1 MRVLVVEDEAKIA
14 QSIGRSLEASG
25 FVAEYADNGEDG
37 WFKGGTEP
45 YAAAILDIG
54 LPKLDGLSVLRNWRR
69 EGLELPVILLTAKG
83 SWPERVD
90 GIDAGADDYMVKPFQ
105 MEELIARLRG
115 LIRRS
120 SGQVSPVQERG
131 AVSLDMRQMRVSEN
145 GVPVSL
151 TPMEFRLLSFLFH
164 NSERVVTQE
173 ELASNIYFQ
182 DQEPGSNAIEVMIG
196 RLRKKFDTNIIQT
209 RRGFG
214 YTLGSGQ
221 E

>member
-1 MRVLVVEDEAKIA
+1 MRILIVEDEEKIA
-14 QSIGRSLEASG
+14 RSIGRALEGNG
-25 FVAEYADNGEDG
+25 FIPEYSHDGEDA

-45 YAAAILDIG
+45 YTAVVLDIG
-54 LPKLDGLSVLRNWRR
+54 LPRMDGLSVLRKWRR
-69 EGLELPVILLTAKG
+69 EGVTIPVILLTAKG

-105 MEELIARLRG
+105 MEELIARLWG

-120 SGQVSPVQERG
+120 SGHLSPIIERG
-131 AVSLDMRQMRVSEN
+131 ELTIDTRQKRVTES
-145 GVPVSL
+145 GVPINL
-151 TPMEFRLLSFLFH
+151 TPLEFRLLSFLLH
-164 NSERVVTQE
+164 NAEKVVSQE

-182 DQEPGSNAIEVMIG
+182 DQEPGSNAIEVMVG
-196 RLRKKFDTNIIQT
+196 RLRKKFTTKVIET

-214 YTLGSGQ
+214 YCIGPGT